1 MNYKELVS
9 MYGNGLMSRVQYEE
23 IAKELEPYCPC
34 NLLVFGLGGDSYLW
48 QNLNIN
54 GLTIFLESDK
64 GWISR
69 VLNEEHEE
77 HEECSYFLSS
87 GSEKE
92 NVQNNNLKVHHVV
105 YKTSVQEYKRIKFDE
120 EEIKIDLPDEVTQVS
135 WDFIIVDAP
144 KGHQPPRPYKGPGRM
159 SSIFSASLLIKE
171 DGIVIVDDFNRE
183 VERIYST
190 HYFGEENLFKV
201 AEEKV
206 AFFKNKKNG

>member
-1 MNYKELVS
+1 MNYKELVNK
-9 MYGNGLMSRVQYEE
+9 YGNGLMTQGQYEE
-23 IAKELEPYCPC
+23 IAKELEPHCPC

-64 GWISR
+64 RWVSK
-69 VLNEEHEE
+69 VLNEE

-87 GSEKE
+87 SEKE

-105 YKTSVQEYKRIKFDE
+105 YKTFARRWRLVGFDE
-120 EEIKIDLPDEVTQVS
+120 EKLKIELPDEVTQVS

-144 KGHQPPRPYKGPGRM
+144 TGHQPPRPYKGPGRM
-159 SSIFSASLLIKE
+159 SSIFSASSLIKE
-171 DGIVIVDDFNRE
+171 DGIVIIDDYNRE
-183 VERIYST
+183 IEKTYSN

-201 AEEKV
+201 VEEKV
-206 AFFKNKKNG
+206 AFFKNKKNE